1 MAPDDARRRILER
14 RALFMAASLAT
25 LGGCPREPP
34 GGLEPTTPVTPRPA
48 PSSRATATAEPPA
61 ASSSEPESS
70 AGSSAAPAPAVVR
83 VCLSIRI
90 LEQVRF
96 ASGTARVLPESEAVL
111 EQTLAILREHPEVR
125 VEVQGHED
133 LAEQGYARLDVSRA
147 VAVKKY
153 LVEHGVEAARLCA
166 RGYGASM
173 PLTRPDGPD
182 HGAANRRVSL
192 RRLEEGEECSGR

>member
-1 MAPDDARRRILER
+1 
-14 RALFMAASLAT
+14 MAASLTA
-25 LGGCPREPP
+25 LGGCPREP
-34 GGLEPTTPVTPRPA
+34 GHAAEPTAPVGPGPAGSSATPGTAGPPPRPSYDPA
-48 PSSRATATAEPPA
+48 AA
-61 ASSSEPESS
+61 ASSSASS
-70 AGSSAAPAPAVVR
+70 ATPEPGPSAAPSAAPSPTVVR

-90 LEQVRF
+90 LEHVRF
-96 ASGTARVLPESEAVL
+96 ASGTARVLPESDAVL
-111 EQTLAILREHPEVR
+111 EAALAVLREHPEVR

-133 LAEQGYARLDVSRA
+133 VAEQGYARLDVSRA